1 MKKLISRRNFLK
13 VCALAGSAA
22 ALSACGGGKSTGSSN
37 SAAAAVDTTGAVEF
51 PLSEK
56 VTFTGMTSF
65 PVGSEP
71 EPNNRTIFKRLEE
84 QTNVHID
91 WTAIQ
96 SDQWSDK
103 ITLNMSNPN
112 TLTDFVFTADFT
124 DSNLLRYADQG
135 VILNLEDYIDNNM
148 PNLQKVFEQ
157 YPEYRTICTDI
168 EGHIWPLPWIEQL
181 GAEKTAIQ
189 TIGNMSFINTKW
201 LNFLGLSMP
210 TTVDALVKYM
220 LEKNPDIC
228 ETTGSVNPVVCECND
243 CGLNDIRGLHVTEQH
258 VFAALADCKADF
270 AEGAVGA
277 GRGMRCHGLKGGI
290 GSASRVVELDGKP
303 YTMGALVLSNHALFD
318 DLIVAGTPIH
328 TLLNNSIPP
337 HEDKGSIITVLATDI
352 PLSERQLRRLC
363 RRALVGLSRTGSYC
377 GNGSGEIVIAFTT
390 ANRVPHYSE
399 KALLPMTLLHD
410 DAINPLFRAVAECVE
425 ESVLSSLLHAET
437 VTGNHGQTFRS
448 LTELLKKR
456 A

>member
-1 MKKLISRRNFLK
+1 MGIAGNEWGFQVGTLPKGARDKISDVPGVTVGHCTLADGVVQTGVTALLPHQGDVFHEK
-13 VCALAGSAA
+13 VLAASYVINGF
-22 ALSACGGGKSTGSSN
+22 GK
-37 SAAAAVDTTGAVEF
+37 TTGLVQIDELGTLET
-51 PLSEK
+51 PIL
-56 VTFTGMTSF
+56 FT
-65 PVGSEP
+65 
-71 EPNNRTIFKRLEE
+71 
-84 QTNVHID
+84 
-91 WTAIQ
+91 
-96 SDQWSDK
+96 
-103 ITLNMSNPN
+103 N
-112 TLTDFVFTADFT
+112 TL
-124 DSNLLRYADQG
+124 
-135 VILNLEDYIDNNM
+135 
-148 PNLQKVFEQ
+148 
-157 YPEYRTICTDI
+157 
-168 EGHIWPLPWIEQL
+168 
-181 GAEKTAIQ
+181 
-189 TIGNMSFINTKW
+189 
-201 LNFLGLSMP
+201 
-210 TTVDALVKYM
+210 
-220 LEKNPDIC
+220 
-228 ETTGSVNPVVCECND
+228 SVNPVVCECND
-243 CGLNDIRGLHVTEQH
+243 CGLNDIRGLHVTEAH

-328 TLLNNSIPP
+328 TLLGDSIPP

-448 LTELLKKR
+448 LTELLKNR